1 MHYQNQKRYQEIK
14 GMKFVPRYDMKYL
27 FIILFIVPLTVLG
40 QSSSLDNARQLLQD
54 KKYATAEQTLD
65 AYLNKRPNDIGALEL
80 IGDTY
85 GQQEKW
91 DEAIDA
97 YEKLVEMKPNVAN
110 YHYKYGGALGMVPR
124 EILKKVRR
132 IEITTRGLVNEVF
145 SGEYHSVFKGRGMTF
160 SEVREYQYGDD
171 IRSIDWN
178 VTARTGTPF
187 VKIFEEERELTVVLV
202 VDVSASGDFG
212 TRERFKRDLA
222 AELSAVLAFSA
233 IKNNDKIGLIL
244 FSDRVEKFV
253 PPRKGRRHV
262 LRVLRELLYHKPEGK
277 GTDIRGALEY
287 LSRVV
292 PKRAVVFLVSDFLG
306 QDFLRPL
313 SVAGKRHDLIAIRMK
328 DLRDE
333 EIPEMGLVE
342 FEDPETGQRLVVN
355 TSDPDFRNAFSER
368 ARQRMSSLDRDFLRS
383 KVDVIDIQTGQ
394 PYVEPLM
401 RFFHR
406 RMKRFR

>member
-1 MHYQNQKRYQEIK
+1 
-14 GMKFVPRYDMKYL
+14 
-27 FIILFIVPLTVLG
+27 
-40 QSSSLDNARQLLQD
+40 
-54 KKYATAEQTLD
+54 
-65 AYLNKRPNDIGALEL
+65 
-80 IGDTY
+80 
-85 GQQEKW
+85 
-91 DEAIDA
+91 
-97 YEKLVEMKPNVAN
+97 
-110 YHYKYGGALGMVPR
+110 MVPR

-355 TSDPDFRNAFSER
+355 TSDPDFRNAFAES

-401 RFFHR
+401 RFFRR